1 MRKVSLTM
9 HENHVYSI
17 IKDLVTNNGKQKRAA
32 LRLGCS
38 LRSVQRYI
46 RGYKEQGRE
55 YFIHG
60 NHQNKPATLIPKAI
74 KEGIISLYAS
84 DLYQGANLRH
94 FNELLAQH
102 EQIYISETSLR
113 NIFKEYGLISPK
125 AHRATR
131 KYHNQPLKSNSKSA
145 ASPPEQPLE
154 TSLCV
159 DPHPRREKSKYAGEL
174 IQLDATEHYWFG
186 DTKAHLHL
194 GIDDHTGILVG
205 AWFDWQETL
214 DGYYQVTSQILQNF
228 GIPFGFYTDNR
239 TVFHYDSIKKAEDK
253 EYFTQFAFACQN
265 LGIQLRTTSVPQAK
279 GKVERLGQTLQSRL
293 PIELRLAGVKTIEQA
308 NAFLISYII
317 KYSAQ
322 FGLPLNSTNSVFEA
336 QMTKEAI
343 NLVLARLNERK
354 IDSGCC
360 VKFFNRYYMPCDEN
374 ERAVYFRRGTKTTM
388 IQSLNGDLFM
398 AVNEKVYTA
407 YEILDHAEHSVNFDP
422 PKVEK
427 VVGKKHIPSMTHPW
441 KAGIYQKFSQEF
453 VTHNLTFDEL
463 SVRQDVIIK

>member
-1 MRKVSLTM
+1 M
-9 HENHVYSI
+9 
-17 IKDLVTNNGKQKRAA
+17 
-32 LRLGCS
+32 
-38 LRSVQRYI
+38 
-46 RGYKEQGRE
+46 
-55 YFIHG
+55 
-60 NHQNKPATLIPKAI
+60 
-74 KEGIISLYAS
+74 
-84 DLYQGANLRH
+84 
-94 FNELLAQH
+94 
-102 EQIYISETSLR
+102 
-113 NIFKEYGLISPK
+113 
-125 AHRATR
+125 
-131 KYHNQPLKSNSKSA
+131 
-145 ASPPEQPLE
+145 
-154 TSLCV
+154 

-427 VVGKKHIPSMTHPW
+427 VGGKKYIPSMTHPW